1 MMLASAIVW
10 MDFRVALDRA
20 LMAYSVVHPNGPSPS
35 PSHCIVSEGM
45 KLVQLNQGPGNEICR
60 FTFDEIDRVL
70 EGQDLESLR
79 TDVASQV
86 TTESLARPY
95 GQKVAL
101 PGESRYKVTC
111 LRMSKYV
118 DRQALQDCLD
128 ENSRIGWT
136 LKSITKV
143 DTFSVTKEVISGH
156 QTGFE
161 LVVVF
166 ERG

>member
-1 MMLASAIVW
+1 
-10 MDFRVALDRA
+10 
-20 LMAYSVVHPNGPSPS
+20 
-35 PSHCIVSEGM
+35 
-45 KLVQLNQGPGNEICR
+45 
-60 FTFDEIDRVL
+60 
-70 EGQDLESLR
+70 
-79 TDVASQV
+79 
-86 TTESLARPY
+86 
-95 GQKVAL
+95 
-101 PGESRYKVTC
+101 
-111 LRMSKYV
+111 MSKYV

-128 ENSRIGWT
+128 ENSRLGWT